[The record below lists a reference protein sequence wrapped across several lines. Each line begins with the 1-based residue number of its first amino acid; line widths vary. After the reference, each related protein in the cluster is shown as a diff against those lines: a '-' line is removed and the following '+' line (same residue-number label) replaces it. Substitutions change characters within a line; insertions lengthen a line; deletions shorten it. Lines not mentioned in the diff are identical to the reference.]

1 MSTQNI
7 DYDAMELTNPRA
19 DKRVVDKLAEWL
31 LEKNPWAYTGHKST
45 RTNAKPQA
53 LWETFQKDT
62 EMFWFEHFRYST
74 QPGKNAGTKGRE
86 YALFRDALPDA
97 LRLFRAR
104 KEGKPLEQIPSVEYL
119 YRKRE
124 FTTDG
129 QPAVRAVKGFA
140 RLPTDVRSNANAA
153 NVIEDEDGTAEG
165 NPYINEL
172 AEVCPADLDRCPPYE
187 TSSEGMEPDYSDLY
201 KAVEKEVAKD
211 VGTKRAY
218 NCSKCKQPKKKRC
231 ICKTASQA
239 VEKIADA
246 PDEAVEASVQA
257 TGSTGIP
264 VKKRKRSPSA
274 DGRRT
279 RSKIKA

>member
-1 MSTQNI
+1 MFYSGFHDFHLEYTPLI
-7 DYDAMELTNPRA
+7 H
-19 DKRVVDKLAEWL
+19 L
-31 LEKNPWAYTGHKST
+31 LEYSEHCKVPFVGDAQGSHLLAGRLAGYSPARHYTT
-45 RTNAKPQA
+45 PTPVYLCIR
-53 LWETFQKDT
+53 
-62 EMFWFEHFRYST
+62 
-74 QPGKNAGTKGRE
+74 PGFVTLSAQR
-86 YALFRDALPDA
+86 
-97 LRLFRAR
+97 
-104 KEGKPLEQIPSVEYL
+104 
-119 YRKRE
+119 
-124 FTTDG
+124 
-129 QPAVRAVKGFA
+129 
-140 RLPTDVRSNANAA
+140 
-153 NVIEDEDGTAEG
+153 
-165 NPYINEL
+165 
-172 AEVCPADLDRCPPYE
+172 EVC
-187 TSSEGMEPDYSDLY
+187 GLY

-218 NCSKCKQPKKKRC
+218 NCSKCKQPKKKSC

>member
-1 MSTQNI
+1 MLSVPGAQLAWP
-7 DYDAMELTNPRA
+7 AMLKGHAHCGIGNDSGGCCGLCLGHSRQHPHSGFHSALT
-19 DKRVVDKLAEWL
+19 L
-31 LEKNPWAYTGHKST
+31 LYTIS
-45 RTNAKPQA
+45 PQA
-53 LWETFQKDT
+53 LWKTFYKDT
-62 EMFWFEHFRYST
+62 EMFWFKNFRYST
-74 QPGKNAGTKGRE
+74 QPGKKAGTKGWE

-104 KEGKPLEQIPSVEYL
+104 KEGKPLDEIPPVEYL

-129 QPAVRAVKGFA
+129 QPSVRAVKGF
-140 RLPTDVRSNANAA
+140 
-153 NVIEDEDGTAEG
+153 
-165 NPYINEL
+165 
-172 AEVCPADLDRCPPYE
+172 
-187 TSSEGMEPDYSDLY
+187 
-201 KAVEKEVAKD
+201 VEKEVAKD

-218 NCSKCKQPKKKRC
+218 NCSKCKQPKKKSC